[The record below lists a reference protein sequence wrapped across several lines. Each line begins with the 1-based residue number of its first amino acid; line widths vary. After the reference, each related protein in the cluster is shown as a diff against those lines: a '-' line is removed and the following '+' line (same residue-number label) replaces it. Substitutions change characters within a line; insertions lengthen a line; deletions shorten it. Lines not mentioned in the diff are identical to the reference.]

1 MRVENSVHRGTSS
14 GDAGHEDTRHLLV
27 IFEKYFAALGSALSA

>member
-1 MRVENSVHRGTSS
+1 MRGEYTVHRGTPS
-14 GDAGHEDTRHLLV
+14 GDAGHEGTRHFLV